1 MALLLIWNLTTQ
13 PSILY
18 FFNLVI
24 FLSKGIETISTMAWT
39 SSHSLLPS
47 QGLQKHPQKHCM
59 VKMHVPGHR
68 VLLGNSSATVESISE
83 IDSTID
89 FKKKLRKRRMLSN

>member
-1 MALLLIWNLTTQ
+1 MALLLICNLTTQ

-18 FFNLVI
+18 FLNLII
-24 FLSKGIETISTMAWT
+24 FLSKRIETISTMAWT

-47 QGLQKHPQKHCM
+47 QGLQKHLQKHCV

-68 VLLGNSSATVESISE
+68 VLLENSPATIESISE
-83 IDSTID
+83 IEGQLVMGAM
-89 FKKKLRKRRMLSN
+89 K

>member
-1 MALLLIWNLTTQ
+1 M
-13 PSILY
+13 
-18 FFNLVI
+18 
-24 FLSKGIETISTMAWT
+24 ISTRAWT

-68 VLLGNSSATVESISE
+68 VLLENSSATIESISE
-83 IDSTID
+83 IDSIID
-89 FKKKLRKRRMLSN
+89 FKRKLRKGECSAIKKTLYSEILFHPLHWEKTHHYNTLVVVIS